1 LPLGTVSTDLEN
13 TVLQKPFSRILGCAL
28 LLYGSTALAFTLI
41 TLPQEQVSPGNTI
54 TDTTTLEAQVQ
65 PIAGTIRAQLLGH
78 LRPRASAKTAQL
90 GRLLAANAYAGSRS
104 DVDYL
109 AAAPGDSSGA
119 GSGMGGGN
127 SESWWVS
134 AATNSLENT
143 FSRTAFYGATHNLLA
158 GFDLTRSDKYVFGVS
173 VGQEASNFTTTFN
186 TGNEKT
192 RGFNINPYFAFL
204 LSDTWSL
211 DLIGGYGQFNTKQSR
226 AIGSL
231 TVPLATVAVDS
242 EFDSKR
248 GFISTNLTNVST
260 WGNWKLTGSLGY
272 LASRRD
278 NDAYVESNGN
288 AVAESKQTA
297 EQWNLL
303 GEAAYGRGN
312 SEAFFGAMYENTRDP
327 QKIAFTTGEQ
337 PANDPDSVLL
347 TAGWRH
353 FGKGLTANFMFSSRV
368 AQEQV
373 KEYGF
378 SMMLR
383 IDL

>member
-1 LPLGTVSTDLEN
+1 M
-13 TVLQKPFSRILGCAL
+13 LQKTLSRTLGCAL

-41 TLPQEQVSPGNTI
+41 TLPQEQVSPSNTI
-54 TDTTTLEAQVQ
+54 TDATTLETQVQ
-65 PIAGTIRAQLLGH
+65 PIAGTIRAQLLSH
-78 LRPRASAKTAQL
+78 RRPKASAKVAQV
-90 GRLLAANAYAGSRS
+90 GGMLAANAYASSRS

-109 AAAPGDSSGA
+109 AAAPSDSSGA
-119 GSGMGGGN
+119 GSGIGGGD
-127 SESWWVS
+127 SESVWIS

-158 GFDLTRSDKYVFGVS
+158 GFDLTRSDKYILGLS
-173 VGQEASNFTTTFN
+173 VGHEASNFVTTFN
-186 TGNEKT
+186 TGNERT
-192 RGFNINPYFAFL
+192 RGFNFNPYLALL

-211 DLIGGYGQFNTKQSR
+211 DLIGGYGQFNTNQSR
-226 AIGSL
+226 TIGSL

-242 EFDSKR
+242 EFKSKR

-272 LASRRD
+272 LASRREH
-278 NDAYVESNGN
+278 DAYVESNGN
-288 AVAESKQTA
+288 AVAESKQTS

-312 SEAFFGAMYENTRDP
+312 SEAFFGAMYENTQDP
-327 QKIAFTTGEQ
+327 QKIVFTTGEQ

-347 TAGWRH
+347 TAGWRY
-353 FGKGLTANFMFSSRV
+353 FGKGLTANFVFSSRV